1 MNCRMQGIQKPR
13 MTALFFEISDQRLR
27 LTLTN
32 DHSLSLVNAT
42 NHRLE
47 PDGAAI
53 TCMIIAHAQIVPQTT
68 RTSHGDPFGGR
79 CAMRFSKGK
88 ADQPSH
94 LPDHTFCVADAR
106 PVRLQ
111 GFDGC
116 VWPVMRVATTELAFT
131 PIRAAQRPGKL
142 KFEGLAPLKPPERR
156 TRPVPQYRNHARRAG
171 CSNNPMAIFSAIS
184 AHPARR
190 G

>member
-1 MNCRMQGIQKPR
+1 
-13 MTALFFEISDQRLR
+13 
-27 LTLTN
+27 
-32 DHSLSLVNAT
+32 
-42 NHRLE
+42 
-47 PDGAAI
+47 
-53 TCMIIAHAQIVPQTT
+53 MIIAHAQIVPQTT

-79 CAMRFSKGK
+79 CALRFSKGK

-94 LPDHTFCVADAR
+94 RPDHTFCVADWRDLCDCRVLTGASG
-106 PVRLQ
+106 LS
-111 GFDGC
+111 
-116 VWPVMRVATTELAFT
+116 MRVATTELAFT